1 MNIAVIGSRTYRN
14 LEQVRGFIRGLS
26 IHDTV
31 ISGGA
36 KGVDRTAED
45 EARRLGMKVISII
58 PEWDKYGKRAGL
70 IRNNYIIEK
79 ADFVAAF
86 WDGIS
91 KGTKYTIDTAKKK
104 NVKIKVFKQD

>member
-45 EARRLGMKVISII
+45 EARRLGGHDSQ
-58 PEWDKYGKRAGL
+58 
-70 IRNNYIIEK
+70 
-79 ADFVAAF
+79 
-86 WDGIS
+86 
-91 KGTKYTIDTAKKK
+91 TI
-104 NVKIKVFKQD
+104 